1 MMEQSKRSAALY
13 LAAVFIAGGAVGYAL
28 SEFSSQPTTAE
39 ASVNTASAYRRDLLK
54 TLDERLRLTD
64 DQLNEVIVIF
74 DDIDDRFWEVRDAME
89 PEFEAI
95 RHERADQV
103 MGILNSEQQGQ
114 YRLVLDERERR
125 REERRAERHSEQK
138 R

>member
-1 MMEQSKRSAALY
+1 MTEQSKRSAALY

-39 ASVNTASAYRRDLLK
+39 ASVSTASAYRRDLLR
-54 TLDERLRLTD
+54 TLDERLELTD
-64 DQLNEVIVIF
+64 DQLNEVIVIL
-74 DDIDDRFWEVRDAME
+74 DDIDDRYWVVRDAME

-114 YRLVLDERERR
+114 YSLLLDERERR